1 MIGRIVMAMQ
11 RATWKGHLKLALI
24 SCPVRLFKA
33 TRQTD
38 KLSGHYLHR
47 DTRNRIQMVPHDPV
61 LGKVAYS
68 DLVTAYE
75 HEDQYVVLSDSEL
88 AEIKTPSDKTLLIET
103 FVAREDIDPIYFDQP
118 YFLIPDGNVAVET
131 FDVLRTAMDTRGKI
145 ATGRIVMRRRERMV
159 AIAVRGKGFVMT
171 TLRSAEEVRDS
182 EAFFADL
189 PSGDPSTE
197 LRNLAEQLIAM
208 RSGRFDPH
216 VFKDRYQAA
225 MKDLIEQKARYGET
239 VNQGIE
245 ALSIEAANDDDVKTP
260 ATVAEAFKLS
270 VDGQRKPPARSRSKT
285 ARKKPAPTT
294 QSLVSEKAPG

>member
-1 MIGRIVMAMQ
+1 MAIQ

-24 SCPVRLFKA
+24 SCPIRLFKA
-33 TRQTD
+33 TGQSD

-75 HEDQYVVLSDSEL
+75 HEDQHVVLSDSEL

-103 FVAREDIDPIYFDQP
+103 FVAEEDIDPIYFDQP

-239 VNQGIE
+239 VNQAIE

-294 QSLVSEKAPG
+294 QSLVSEKTPG